1 MKKLI
6 ATVIAEFKAANQN
19 MLLDED
25 EYRNFKNYLD
35 DCPGHDKTKQLNI

>member
-19 MLLDED
+19 MYLDED
-25 EYRNFKNYLD
+25 EDRNFKNYLEE
-35 DCPGHDKTKQLNI
+35 CTNYE